1 MLAIQQRVD
10 LFEAIISFQEDAFG
24 TKCSSYRS
32 KGKGRDGPTLGVR
45 FIEVSV
51 KRESTCITAV
61 IVVSVN
67 VALTLRK
74 ANFVSR
80 YIGL

>member
-1 MLAIQQRVD
+1 MSVL
-10 LFEAIISFQEDAFG
+10 S
-24 TKCSSYRS
+24 KYRES
-32 KGKGRDGPTLGVR
+32 NKGKGRDGPTLGVR

-51 KRESTCITAV
+51 KRESTVYITAI